1 MMFCCLM
8 GLNLE
13 DWRWPVEMG
22 GPKVG
27 ITHDGRPP
35 ERRGGHH
42 VAMGAIMM
50 CHGHLEGEGHW
61 GEEGV
66 LCYFQVQLLLKC
78 NFVLQLR
85 LASKLTSRR
94 AGTHAIPH
102 KGFNDSLR
110 IGTRSLLRVE

>member
-22 GPKVG
+22 GPNLG

-35 ERRGGHH
+35 ERRGGGHH
-42 VAMGAIMM
+42 VAMDAIMM

-61 GEEGV
+61 VRKEYFAIFRCN
-66 LCYFQVQLLLKC
+66 CY
-78 NFVLQLR
+78 
-85 LASKLTSRR
+85 
-94 AGTHAIPH
+94 
-102 KGFNDSLR
+102 
-110 IGTRSLLRVE
+110 

>member
-50 CHGHLEGEGHW
+50 CHGAPGRST
-61 GEEGV
+61 
-66 LCYFQVQLLLKC
+66 LLFSGAIATEMQFRASTATGQQADQPSC
-78 NFVLQLR
+78 RYTRNSSQR
-85 LASKLTSRR
+85 L
-94 AGTHAIPH
+94 
-102 KGFNDSLR
+102 
-110 IGTRSLLRVE
+110 

>member
-50 CHGHLEGEGHW
+50 CHGHLEGGAT
-61 GEEGV
+61 GV
-66 LCYFQVQLLLKC
+66 RKEYFAIFRCNCY
-78 NFVLQLR
+78 
-85 LASKLTSRR
+85 
-94 AGTHAIPH
+94 
-102 KGFNDSLR
+102 
-110 IGTRSLLRVE
+110 